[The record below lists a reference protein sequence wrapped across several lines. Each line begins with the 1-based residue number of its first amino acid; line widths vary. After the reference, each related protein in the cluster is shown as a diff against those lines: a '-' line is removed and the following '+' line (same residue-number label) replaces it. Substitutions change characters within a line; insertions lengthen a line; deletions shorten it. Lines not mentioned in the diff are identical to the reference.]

1 MRVLRDAV
9 GVEGRYGGVGKLA
22 LTALIA
28 VIPLRSAHAYI
39 DPNSAGP
46 LYQFLFPMLVAIAS
60 GIAASRRA
68 LKRLW
73 SRVVARITG
82 ARTEPAGSDAEPHVV
97 SDALG
102 EE

>member
-1 MRVLRDAV
+1 VSRHAIGIDASY
-9 GVEGRYGGVGKLA
+9 EGILKLA

-28 VIPLRSAHAYI
+28 VMPLRSAHAYI

-60 GIAASRRA
+60 GIAASRRL

-73 SRVVARITG
+73 GQVVARVAG
-82 ARTEPAGSDAEPHVV
+82 ARTEPASTDVNRQP
-97 SDALG
+97 
-102 EE
+102 